1 MANAIKKATEA
12 LSRFS
17 FTSALTWFE
26 SRRGGNPGGIYKKSD
41 YGVWA
46 ESINPLRGLTAARA
60 ADVFDR
66 ARRGVYAELAW
77 IYQEIEAADPTLL
90 ICTERRESVIE
101 AAEWRIVKSN
111 PERTAGWDDV
121 LADEQQSYLSYAFGA
136 AGDEIG
142 ALAAHLERGFFRGF
156 AHARPVYEADSV
168 VGFEPLDQWNFAR
181 DPSTGLWWWN
191 PDASYSAND
200 RFVQIPL
207 GELITVERSRHID
220 YPALLI
226 FIRAALGEKKYGV
239 WLERYGIPPATVIMP
254 EFADK
259 GEEAAYMEAAQKIAK
274 AGSGA
279 LPFGTQVS
287 YANEARGVNPFEAF
301 LRHQQEL
308 TVMMATGGILTTLA
322 APGSGTLAGGA
333 HEETWR
339 AITGRDACVTA
350 RAVNRTATRRLL
362 GAKFPGRPMLAK
374 FELGTEKKPTSKEVF
389 ADAASAK
396 QGGYLIEQADL
407 EEKSGYK
414 LVLDVQNSAISAPI
428 SPAPALNKR
437 DAVAKALQIAPVA
450 SDASGTGEGA
460 RKQPPPKKGPVE
472 ASAAKRPDPVEAALK
487 AIEDGATPDEALDA
501 YDRAA
506 KEALAPEAVAER
518 AEPVAEKLDAAAQ
531 AGKEGSK

>member
-1 MANAIKKATEA
+1 MFGAITKATEA

-17 FTSALTWFE
+17 FANALTWFE
-26 SRRGGNPGGIYKKSD
+26 ARRGQNQGGLYRKSD

-101 AAEWRIVKSN
+101 AAEWRVVKCN
-111 PERTAGWDDV
+111 PERTTGWDDA
-121 LADEQQSYLSYAFGA
+121 LADEQQSYLSYAYGA

-156 AHARPVYEADSV
+156 AHARPIYEGETVA
-168 VGFEPLDQWNFAR
+168 GFEALDQWNFAR

-259 GEEAAYMEAAQKIAK
+259 NEEASYMEAAQKIAK

-322 APGSGTLAGGA
+322 APDSGALAGGA
-333 HEETWR
+333 HENTWR

-350 RAVNRTATRRLL
+350 RAVNRTCTRRLL
-362 GAKFPGRPMLAK
+362 GSKWPGRPMLAK
-374 FELGTEKKPTSKEVF
+374 LEFSTDKKQTPKDVF

-396 QGGYLIEQADL
+396 QGGYIIAQADL

-414 LVLDVQNSAISAPI
+414 LVLDVPNIPAWPMNPA
-428 SPAPALNKR
+428 APALNKLST
-437 DAVAKALQIAPVA
+437 VAKPLQTARVAP
-450 SDASGTGEGA
+450 DAQPAGEETPEA
-460 RKQPPPKKGPVE
+460 TPPENAKKTPVP
-472 ASAAKRPDPVEAALK
+472 AKRPDPVEEALK
-487 AIEDGATPDEALDA
+487 ALEGGATPDAALDA

-506 KEALAPEAVAER
+506 KAALAPDAVAAQAER
-518 AEPVAEKLDAAAQ
+518 IATELDAAAA
-531 AGKEGSK
+531 AGKAGE

>member
-1 MANAIKKATEA
+1 MANVIKKATEA

-17 FTSALTWFE
+17 FANALTWFE
-26 SRRGGNPGGIYKKSD
+26 ARRGQNPGGLYRKSD

-101 AAEWRIVKSN
+101 AAEWRIVKCN
-111 PERTAGWDDV
+111 PERTTGWDDA

-156 AHARPVYEADSV
+156 AHARPVYEGETVA
-168 VGFEPLDQWNFAR
+168 GFEALDQWNFAR

-200 RFVQIPL
+200 RFTQIPL

-259 GEEAAYMEAAQKIAK
+259 GEEASYMEAAQKIAK

-322 APGSGTLAGGA
+322 APDSGALAGGA
-333 HEETWR
+333 HEATWR
-339 AITGRDACVTA
+339 TITGRDACVTA
-350 RAVNRTATRRLL
+350 RAVNRTVTRRLL
-362 GAKFPGRPMLAK
+362 GAKWPGRPMLAK
-374 FELGTEKKPTSKEVF
+374 LEFSADKKQTPKDVF

-396 QGGYLIEQADL
+396 QGGYLIAQADL

-414 LVLDVQNSAISAPI
+414 LVLDVPNIPAWHGVDA
-428 SPAPALNKR
+428 APALNKLST
-437 DAVAKALQIAPVA
+437 VAKPLQTARVAPGA
-450 SDASGTGEGA
+450 SATGEGA
-460 RKQPPPKKGPVE
+460 SEQTPPENAKKTAIP
-472 ASAAKRPDPVEAALK
+472 AKRPDPVAEALK
-487 AIEDGATPDEALDA
+487 AIEDGADTEAALDA
-501 YDRAA
+501 FDRAA
-506 KEALAPEAVAER
+506 KEALAPEAVAAR
-518 AEPVAEKLDAAAQ
+518 AEQIAEELEAAAA
-531 AGKEGSK
+531 AGKAGE

>member
-17 FTSALTWFE
+17 FANAMTWFE
-26 SRRGGNPGGIYKKSD
+26 SRRGQNPGGLYRKSD

-101 AAEWRIVKSN
+101 AADWRIVKSN
-111 PERTAGWDDV
+111 PERAQGWDDV

-156 AHARPVYEADSV
+156 AHARPVYEADAVS
-168 VGFEPLDQWNFAR
+168 GFEALDQWNFAR

-200 RFVQIPL
+200 HFVQIPL
-207 GELITVERSRHID
+207 GELITVERTRHID

-259 GEEAAYMEAAQKIAK
+259 GEQTEYMEAAQKIAK

-322 APGSGTLAGGA
+322 APDSGALAGGA
-333 HEETWR
+333 HEATWR
-339 AITGRDACVTA
+339 TITGRDACVTA

-374 FELGTEKKPTSKEVF
+374 FELGTEKKPSPSDVF
-389 ADAASAK
+389 DDAVKSK
-396 QGGYLIEQADL
+396 QGGYLIAQADL
-407 EEKSGYK
+407 EERSGYK
-414 LVLDVQNSAISAPI
+414 LVLDAQNSPFTAPTPPN
-428 SPAPALNKR
+428 PAMNKR
-437 DAVAKALQIAPVA
+437 DAVAKALQNARVAP
-450 SDASGTGEGA
+450 DAPAPDEGA
-460 RKQPPPKKGPVE
+460 RKQHPPANAEKK
-472 ASAAKRPDPVEAALK
+472 ASEAKRHDPVEAALK
-487 AIEDGATPDEALDA
+487 AIEDGATPEEALDA

-506 KEALAPEAVAER
+506 QEALSPEVVAAR
-518 AEPVAEKLDAAAQ
+518 AEPVAEELDAAAA
-531 AGKEGSK
+531 AGKEGE